1 VSVLRHRRGAG
12 ELRPEEAGH
21 AIVTRGV
28 VKRFGEVT
36 AVAGVDLAVREG
48 ELFGLLGPNG
58 AGKTT
63 LVRMLSGLMPPTE
76 GEAFVAGVDVRREP
90 DRARRSLG
98 VVPQALTSDLDLTGW
113 ENLDIYGR
121 FFGVPGP
128 VRRARVEELL
138 VRVGLWDR
146 RKSLVKTYSGGMRR
160 RLEIARGLLHKPRVL
175 FLDEPTIG
183 LDPQSRRVIWE
194 LLGDLRK
201 GEEITISLTTHYLDE
216 AEALCNRVA
225 IVDHGKVVALGT
237 PQELKATVPGSDTL
251 ELTLARPAADPDPD
265 LEPLRALPGVRGV
278 ERVGALLRVT
288 ADGGAVLLP
297 RVLDVLRDRGV
308 EVGAA
313 SVSRISLEDV
323 FIHFTGR
330 SLREEGPG
338 RRGPPRR
345 FT

>member
-1 VSVLRHRRGAG
+1 VSAAAAHHGAR
-12 ELRPEEAGH
+12 LLPEEAGY
-21 AIVTRGV
+21 AIVTRGL
-28 VKRFGEVT
+28 VKRFGEVV

-48 ELFGLLGPNG
+48 ELFGLLGQNG

-63 LVRMLSGLMPPTE
+63 LVRMLSGLLIPTS
-76 GEAFVAGVDVRREP
+76 GDAFVAGVDVRREP
-90 DRARRSLG
+90 DRARRMLG

-113 ENLDIYGR
+113 ENLDIYAR
-121 FFGVPGP
+121 FFGVPRG
-128 VRRARVEELL
+128 RRHDRIEELL
-138 VRVGLWDR
+138 HRVGLWER

-160 RLEIARGLLHKPRVL
+160 RLEIARGLIHKPRVL

-194 LLGDLRK
+194 LLTDLRK

-216 AEALCNRVA
+216 ADVLCDRVA
-225 IVDHGKVVALGT
+225 IVDNGKVVALGT
-237 PQELKATVPGSDTL
+237 PQELKSTVPGSDTI
-251 ELTLARPAADPDPD
+251 ELTLGRPAA
-265 LEPLRALPGVRGV
+265 EPAVEALRALPGVRGV
-278 ERVGALLRVT
+278 DRVEQGLRVN

-297 RVLDVLRDRGV
+297 RVLDALRDQGV

-313 SVSRISLEDV
+313 NLSRISLEDV

-330 SLREEGPG
+330 SLREEGAA